1 MSIEDIILSHDRR
14 GISELRSRLPVG
26 FCGDA
31 AALILGAAR
40 QSRRTAIITTGF
52 YVPSARAPE
61 TDGPPGALAL
71 GECLDRLGFD
81 TTYVTDEHTV
91 PLLSCVAMQKDR
103 VIVFPIADRGSSE
116 RFASQVLADIQPSLI
131 ISVETCGANS
141 SGQYLNMAGE
151 DITPY
156 TARIDCL
163 FIGQRN
169 TIGIGDGGNE
179 IGMGNLA
186 RYIPSIRSLPQDPAL
201 TPVDRLV
208 IASVSNWGGYG
219 LIAAL
224 SKLVKQN
231 LLPSVEWEKELIIEM
246 VRKGAV
252 DGMSGQRELAV
263 DGFDTKQ
270 NSWALEQLH
279 KTVARQHEA

>member
-1 MSIEDIILSHDRR
+1 MSIEGIILSHDRR
-14 GISELRSRLPVG
+14 GISELRGRLPAD
-26 FCGDA
+26 FCHDA
-31 AALILGAAR
+31 AALILRAVR
-40 QSRRTAIITTGF
+40 QSRRAAIITTGF
-52 YVPSARAPE
+52 YVASARAPE

-81 TTYVTDEHTV
+81 VTYVTDEHTV
-91 PLLSCVAMQKDR
+91 PLLSCAALKKNE
-103 VIVFPIADRGSSE
+103 VIAFPIADRDSSE
-116 RFASQVLADIQPSLI
+116 RFASHVLTDIQPSLI
-131 ISVETCGANS
+131 ISVERCGPNS

-186 RYIPSIRSLPQDPAL
+186 RHIPSIRNLPQDPAL
-201 TPVDRLV
+201 TPVDKLV

-219 LIAAL
+219 LVAAL
-224 SKLVKQN
+224 SKLVKHN
-231 LLPSVEWEKELIIEM
+231 LLPSVEWEKEIIIEM

-263 DGFDTKQ
+263 DGFDMKQ
-270 NSWALEQLH
+270 NSRALEQLH
-279 KTVARQHEA
+279 RALAR

>member
-1 MSIEDIILSHDRR
+1 MSIEDIVLSHDRR
-14 GISELRSRLPVG
+14 GISELRDRLPVD
-26 FCGDA
+26 FCRDA

-40 QSRRTAIITTGF
+40 QSRRTAIIATGF
-52 YVPSARAPE
+52 YVSSARAPE

-71 GECLDRLGFD
+71 GVCLDRLGFEA
-81 TTYVTDEHTV
+81 TYVTDEHTV
-91 PLLSCVAMQKDR
+91 PLLSCAAVQKDQ
-103 VIVFPIADRGSSE
+103 VIEFPIADRDSSE
-116 RFASQVLADIQPSLI
+116 RFASHILADIQPSLI
-131 ISVETCGANS
+131 ISVETCGPNS

-186 RYIPSIRSLPQDPAL
+186 RHIPSIRSLPQDPAL
-201 TPVDRLV
+201 TPVDKLV

-224 SKLVKQN
+224 SKLVKHN

-252 DGMSGQRELAV
+252 DGMSGQRKLAV

-279 KTVARQHEA
+279 RTVTR